1 MGLFQR
7 QTEACFKKHRVINK
21 PNYSKFRST
30 TDDTQEETKR
40 SRGLQRS
47 TLTVCPH
54 HLKPKH
60 LVRCAHPLQND
71 SILWLQNLRRNRVQE
86 AVPTGFGQ
94 VRSTHNQQ
102 QEQNSIIIF
111 PKDCDRQVYTL
122 SGKNTNPQSLQ
133 TWLGFIVFGSRGNFL
148 DNTPRLKTGV
158 GGGR

>member
-1 MGLFQR
+1 MESNGKQMGLFQR

-71 SILWLQNLRRNRVQE
+71 SILWLQNLRRTECRRLSLQ
-86 AVPTGFGQ
+86 AL
-94 VRSTHNQQ
+94 VRSGAHTISSKSKIPSLFSLRTVTVKFTPSVEKTQTHNHCK
-102 QEQNSIIIF
+102 
-111 PKDCDRQVYTL
+111 PDWV
-122 SGKNTNPQSLQ
+122 SLC
-133 TWLGFIVFGSRGNFL
+133 LGPEETF
-148 DNTPRLKTGV
+148 
-158 GGGR
+158 